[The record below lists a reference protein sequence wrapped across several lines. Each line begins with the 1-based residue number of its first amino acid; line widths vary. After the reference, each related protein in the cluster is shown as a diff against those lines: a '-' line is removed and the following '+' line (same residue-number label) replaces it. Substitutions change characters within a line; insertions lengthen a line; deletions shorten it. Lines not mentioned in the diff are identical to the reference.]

1 MTLKETMSYFIH
13 FDRCL
18 SWMKTKCCKKNWEVL
33 RGGVKKKNLKGGGLT
48 FKRTVKLFQEKEAS
62 QEKGEKRNRG
72 EV

>member
-1 MTLKETMSYFIH
+1 MFQ
-13 FDRCL
+13 
-18 SWMKTKCCKKNWEVL
+18 KKH
-33 RGGVKKKNLKGGGLT
+33 LKGGGLT